1 MSSRGPSRR
10 RKADDGG
17 DKGRRDGGARRTQQ
31 GIQPRYRRAFGC
43 VTWIYMATLVYLAV
57 ASVGLMPVWFFA
69 GWDVFSILE
78 GITFYATVIF
88 LPAMAL
94 AAVVGA
100 RTYRTE
106 RQVATRNGTSV
117 GAVVGLIGFAFLLWL
132 ENVAAEGSEP
142 GLFYWLVIPPV
153 VASAALVLYAV
164 FPGKLDRA
172 QRRRL
177 VLVSAV
183 LVGFTSL
190 ALLAANFS
198 LLQAM
203 TAGLCVLSGA
213 AGGWT
218 AGVGYARAGGEEMLP
233 PGVTEVR
240 RAPRRKP
247 R

>member
-1 MSSRGPSRR
+1 MSSRRS
-10 RKADDGG
+10 GG
-17 DKGRRDGGARRTQQ
+17 DNGRRDGADKREQQ

-43 VTWIYMATLVYLAV
+43 VTWIYMATLAFLAV
-57 ASVGLMPVWFFA
+57 ASLGLMPVWFFA

-88 LPAMAL
+88 LPVMVL
-94 AAVVGA
+94 AAVAGA

-106 RQVATRNGTSV
+106 RQLATRNGTAV

-142 GLFYWLVIPPV
+142 GLFYWLVGPPV
-153 VASAALVLYAV
+153 VAGAALTLYAV
-164 FPGKLDRA
+164 FPGKLDHA

-183 LVGFTSL
+183 LVGLTSL

-198 LLQAM
+198 LLQVM
-203 TAGLCVLSGA
+203 TAGLCLLSGA
-213 AGGWT
+213 AAGWT
-218 AGVGYARAGGEEMLP
+218 AGIGYARAGGEEMLP